1 MRIVFLG
8 DIVGRSGRQVVK
20 DYLPEVIEKYKPDFI
35 IANGENAAGG
45 FGITEEICKDLYSY
59 GIDVIT
65 TGNHVWDQKGITEY
79 IDKDP
84 NLLKPYNFA
93 EGSPGLGFNIYETKN
108 KSKIAVINIMGN
120 LFMRSC
126 DNAFFKIEEVLGHIA
141 KEKPNSIFLD
151 FHAEATSE
159 KMAMGHHL
167 DGRVTAVVGTH
178 THVPTS
184 DTMIL
189 ENGTAYQT
197 DAGMCGDYNSVIG
210 LSLIHI

>member
-20 DYLPEVIEKYKPDFI
+20 DYLPGVIKKYKPDFI

-108 KSKIAVINIMGN
+108 KSQN
-120 LFMRSC
+120 C
-126 DNAFFKIEEVLGHIA
+126 
-141 KEKPNSIFLD
+141 
-151 FHAEATSE
+151 
-159 KMAMGHHL
+159 
-167 DGRVTAVVGTH
+167 
-178 THVPTS
+178 S
-184 DTMIL
+184 DKYNGKFIYEIL
-189 ENGTAYQT
+189 
-197 DAGMCGDYNSVIG
+197 
-210 LSLIHI
+210 